1 MIKIR
6 RLTAVAITAAIAV
19 AASPA
24 LAHNGP
30 AIDRGG
36 PVAGGPIR
44 DSDGDRLGPVNDMPM
59 MGGGVELNNRIA
71 RILAAEAMHQR
82 AIGARMAVGR
92 MMHHMAARLRAMDRN
107 EDGAITER
115 EFLGGMLEIFD
126 RIDRDGDGA
135 ITTDEVRRAFA
146 AMGEGGPQLRDA
158 GPGNGPPALFG
169 GGMPHR

>member
-1 MIKIR
+1 MIKRR
-6 RLTAVAITAAIAV
+6 RLTAAAMAAAVAI

-24 LAHNGP
+24 MAHHGP
-30 AIDRGG
+30 AIDDGG
-36 PVAGGPIR
+36 PAADGAIR
-44 DSDGDRLGPVNDMPM
+44 DGNGDRVGPMTGMPM
-59 MGGGVELNNRIA
+59 MGGGAEPSNRIA

-126 RIDRDGDGA
+126 HIDGDGDGA
-135 ITTDEVRRAFA
+135 IGADEVRRAFA
-146 AMGEGGPQLRDA
+146 AMAEGGPHDRSV
-158 GPGNGPPALFG
+158 GPGDGPPALFG